1 MVGGV
6 IQQILRMKLHFQ
18 SVVSKWQQFQDNCS
32 GRSSRPTT
40 VSWSNRSE
48 EATLRFNSARS
59 ATIFATLTPTTTLG
73 LTMWSAY
80 STTKLVFMILLLMET
95 SLGRYMPNWFQEGHV
110 TVRWDIMNESSD
122 NYSAN
127 ITILNYLKNHDIERP
142 WELRWAWP
150 EDEILLSTVGVKG
163 KQHVAVK
170 EKKHG
175 NNSAGGYTI
184 NYVKIEPNRC
194 KGCVIPSWFRE
205 ADLAKSSS
213 SFQINV
219 GRAGIGYNEP
229 RGFGIRY
236 FELPR
241 FVKFTSP
248 RANYI
253 CESLFFSSK
262 TRGYMK
268 TWSMRCGRR
277 DKPEKKFNKILNND
291 D

>member
-1 MVGGV
+1 MATVPGQLLWEIVKTYNCFLVKPFGRGNAKV
-6 IQQILRMKLHFQ
+6 QF
-18 SVVSKWQQFQDNCS
+18 SKECNNFRN
-32 GRSSRPTT
+32 
-40 VSWSNRSE
+40 
-48 EATLRFNSARS
+48 LNSYNHS
-59 ATIFATLTPTTTLG
+59 D
-73 LTMWSAY
+73 
-80 STTKLVFMILLLMET
+80 
-95 SLGRYMPNWFQEGHV
+95 WFQEGHV

>member
-1 MVGGV
+1 
-6 IQQILRMKLHFQ
+6 
-18 SVVSKWQQFQDNCS
+18 
-32 GRSSRPTT
+32 
-40 VSWSNRSE
+40 
-48 EATLRFNSARS
+48 
-59 ATIFATLTPTTTLG
+59 
-73 LTMWSAY
+73 
-80 STTKLVFMILLLMET
+80 
-95 SLGRYMPNWFQEGHV
+95 
-110 TVRWDIMNESSD
+110 MNESSD

-150 EDEILLSTVGVKG
+150 EDEILLSTVGVK
-163 KQHVAVK
+163 
-170 EKKHG
+170 
-175 NNSAGGYTI
+175 GGYTI

-262 TRGYMK
+262 TRGYM
-268 TWSMRCGRR
+268 S
-277 DKPEKKFNKILNND
+277 KFIDFIGTSIYYSCLLLFYKLL
-291 D
+291 